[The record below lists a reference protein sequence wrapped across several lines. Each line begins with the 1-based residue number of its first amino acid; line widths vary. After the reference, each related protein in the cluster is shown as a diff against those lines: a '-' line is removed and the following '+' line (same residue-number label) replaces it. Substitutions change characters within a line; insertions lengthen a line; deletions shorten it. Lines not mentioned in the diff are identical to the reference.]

1 MPPTTQQVLDGLD
14 EMQRAPIPVGW
25 QSIAKESNMW
35 PTHVYRT
42 PSKPL
47 PKWQFAVMFWLI
59 MPAAIVAMMVRR
71 A

>member
-1 MPPTTQQVLDGLD
+1 
-14 EMQRAPIPVGW
+14 
-25 QSIAKESNMW
+25 MW

-47 PKWQFAVMFWLI
+47 PRWLFVAMFWAI
-59 MPAAIVAMMVRR
+59 VPAAIVAMMVRR